1 MPKRSVVIQSKARWK
16 PVEIE
21 PSTVQNLE
29 WEGFSGLEELTS
41 YDIVRQ
47 EDSSKRS
54 TRTPDKPTKKKKRKR
69 KQASKPAG
77 TSSDS
82 VHKSAEASTNVVSDD
97 VESDDEGV
105 EHPHEKKL
113 KCESPDMSAWLNCHV
128 PEPVLRALAELN
140 FTEPTEIQAQT
151 LPAAIRDHLDIMGA
165 AETGSG
171 KTLAF
176 GIPLLH
182 HIMERKSRLSA
193 EGDTKAMPLQALVLT
208 PTRELAIQVTRHIQ
222 DVAKYT
228 NVRIVNVVGGLSAE
242 KQLRLLKRKPEIVVA
257 TPGRLWELVDQG
269 APHVSD
275 VSKVR
280 YLVIDEADRMV
291 EKGHFEDL
299 TRLLDIMN
307 APSEDGEEKRRRQN
321 FVFSATLT
329 MVHDLPRRLK
339 NKPKKRKLSE
349 KEKVEELMHTI
360 GISSK
365 PKVVD
370 LTRKLG
376 TAELLCE
383 SRIVCPSVGDKDSRL
398 YYFLLSHP
406 GRTLVFCNSIDSVR
420 RLVSVL
426 DLLQRSPLPLHASM
440 QQRQRLKNLDRF
452 KNNPSGLLLAT
463 DVAARGLDI
472 QGIQHVIHFQVPRT
486 AEVYVHRSGRTA
498 RAKSGGLSVMLMEPG
513 ELHLYRKICK
523 TLNRNE
529 DLPDFPIDLSMLKAV
544 QKRVDLA
551 RKLEAE
557 SHRVRRTNYEDNW
570 LQRAAKEM
578 EIDLDERM
586 LSNTD
591 EKKKADTKR
600 KLKAMQF
607 QLSEMLK
614 KPLFPPGFS
623 GKYLTK
629 QGALEVPKVR
639 MDDAALEA
647 MEEWKKK
654 KNAMVSPAE
663 PTSKVK
669 QKKKAKRFTLWKQK
683 AVSKKQSDQ

>member
-1 MPKRSVVIQSKARWK
+1 
-16 PVEIE
+16 
-21 PSTVQNLE
+21 
-29 WEGFSGLEELTS
+29 
-41 YDIVRQ
+41 
-47 EDSSKRS
+47 
-54 TRTPDKPTKKKKRKR
+54 
-69 KQASKPAG
+69 
-77 TSSDS
+77 
-82 VHKSAEASTNVVSDD
+82 
-97 VESDDEGV
+97 
-105 EHPHEKKL
+105 
-113 KCESPDMSAWLNCHV
+113 
-128 PEPVLRALAELN
+128 
-140 FTEPTEIQAQT
+140 
-151 LPAAIRDHLDIMGA
+151 
-165 AETGSG
+165 
-171 KTLAF
+171 
-176 GIPLLH
+176 
-182 HIMERKSRLSA
+182 MERKSRLSA
-193 EGDTKAMPLQALVLT
+193 EGDTRSMPLQALVLT

-299 TRLLDIMN
+299 TRLLDVMN

-329 MVHDLPRRLK
+329 MVHDIPRRMK
-339 NKPKKRKLSE
+339 NKPKKHKLSE
-349 KEKVEELMHTI
+349 KEKVEELMRTI
-360 GISSK
+360 
-365 PKVVD
+365 
-370 LTRKLG
+370 
-376 TAELLCE
+376 A
-383 SRIVCPSVGDKDSRL
+383 
-398 YYFLLSHP
+398 F
-406 GRTLVFCNSIDSVR
+406 DSVR

-523 TLNRNE
+523 TLNRDE

-544 QKRVDLA
+544 QKRVELA

-578 EIDLDERM
+578 EIDLDKRM
-586 LSNTD
+586 LSNID
-591 EKKKADTKR
+591 EKKESRHENAS
-600 KLKAMQF
+600 LKQCSF
-607 QLSEMLK
+607 N
-614 KPLFPPGFS
+614 FP
-623 GKYLTK
+623 
-629 QGALEVPKVR
+629 R
-639 MDDAALEA
+639 C
-647 MEEWKKK
+647 
-654 KNAMVSPAE
+654 
-663 PTSKVK
+663 
-669 QKKKAKRFTLWKQK
+669 
-683 AVSKKQSDQ
+683 

>member
-1 MPKRSVVIQSKARWK
+1 MPKKSVVIRSKTQWK
-16 PVEIE
+16 PVEIDA
-21 PSTVQNLE
+21 SALQGAE
-29 WEGFSGLEELTS
+29 WEGFSGLEELSS
-41 YDIVRQ
+41 YDILRQ
-47 EDSSKRS
+47 EDPSRQSQDAS
-54 TRTPDKPTKKKKRKR
+54 DVPAKKKKRKR
-69 KQASKPAG
+69 KRDGKPVDAR
-77 TSSDS
+77 TSEESTPVLSHEDERSNDAQDDS
-82 VHKSAEASTNVVSDD
+82 FPD
-97 VESDDEGV
+97 V
-105 EHPHEKKL
+105 PKKPMF
-113 KCESPDMSAWLNCHV
+113 EDMSAWLNCYV
-128 PEPVLRALAELN
+128 PDQVLRALAELK
-140 FTEPTEIQAQT
+140 FTKPTEIQVQT
-151 LPAAIRDHLDIMGA
+151 LPAAIRDHMDIMGA

-182 HIMERKSRLSA
+182 HIMERKSRQPEECAS
-193 EGDTKAMPLQALVLT
+193 KAMPLQALVLT

-299 TRLLDIMN
+299 TRLLEVMN
-307 APSEDGEEKRRRQN
+307 APSEGAEKRRRQN

-329 MVHDLPRRLK
+329 MVHDIPKRMK
-339 NKPKKRKLSE
+339 NKPKKHKLTE
-349 KEKVEELMHTI
+349 KEKVEELMRII

-376 TAELLCE
+376 TAETLCE
-383 SRIVCPSVGDKDSRL
+383 SRIVCPSVEDKDSRL
-398 YYFLLSHP
+398 YYFLLAHP

-426 DLLQRSPLPLHASM
+426 DLLQRCPLPLHASM

-486 AEVYVHRSGRTA
+486 AEIYVHRSGRTA
-498 RAKSGGLSVMLMEPG
+498 RAKSGGLSVMLMEPR

-523 TLNRNE
+523 TLNRDE
-529 DLPDFPIDLSMLKAV
+529 DLPDFPIDQSMLRAV
-544 QKRVDLA
+544 QKRVELA

-557 SHRVRRTNYEDNW
+557 SHRVRRSNYEDNW
-570 LQRAAKEM
+570 LQRAAREM
-578 EIDLDERM
+578 EIDLDKRM

-614 KPLFPPGFS
+614 KPLFPSGFS
-623 GKYLTK
+623 GKYLTH

-639 MDDAALEA
+639 MDGTAVQAVETQKNKKTA
-647 MEEWKKK
+647 MAMPADGAPKNKQRKKTK
-654 KNAMVSPAE
+654 KF
-663 PTSKVK
+663 K
-669 QKKKAKRFTLWKQK
+669 LWKQK
-683 AVSKKQSDQ
+683 AAGKKTE

>member
-1 MPKRSVVIQSKARWK
+1 MRKKSVVIRSKSKWK
-16 PVEIE
+16 PIE
-21 PSTVQNLE
+21 VDSSTLQTLE
-29 WEGFSGLEELTS
+29 WEGFSGLEELSS
-41 YDIVRQ
+41 YDIVR
-47 EDSSKRS
+47 EEEAPGESREVSVA
-54 TRTPDKPTKKKKRKR
+54 PGKKKKRKR
-69 KQASKPAG
+69 QRNDKLAASKSETAAADGNSG
-77 TSSDS
+77 TAVSSDYGDGILQ
-82 VHKSAEASTNVVSDD
+82 EDTCP
-97 VESDDEGV
+97 EGKR
-105 EHPHEKKL
+105 PRL
-113 KCESPDMSAWLNCHV
+113 DTPDMSAWLNCYV
-128 PEPVLRALAELN
+128 PDAVLRALAELK

-151 LPAAIRDHLDIMGA
+151 LPAAIRDHMDIMGA

-182 HIMERKSRLSA
+182 HIMERKERMLESS
-193 EGDTKAMPLQALVLT
+193 GVSSMPLQALVLT
-208 PTRELAIQVTRHIQ
+208 PTRELAMQVTRHIQ

-269 APHVSD
+269 APHVAD
-275 VSKVR
+275 LSKVR

-299 TRLLDIMN
+299 THLLDMMN
-307 APSEDGEEKRRRQN
+307 ASSAEDTQKNRRQN
-321 FVFSATLT
+321 FIFSATLT
-329 MVHDLPRRLK
+329 MVHDVPRRMK
-339 NKPKKRKLSE
+339 NKHKKRKLSE
-349 KEKVEELMHTI
+349 KDKLEELMRTI

-376 TAELLCE
+376 TAESLCE
-383 SRIVCPSVGDKDSRL
+383 SRIVCPSVEEKDSRL
-398 YYFLLSHP
+398 YYFLLAHP

-426 DLLQRSPLPLHASM
+426 ELLQRCPLPLHASM

-452 KNNPSGLLLAT
+452 RNNPSSLLLAT

-472 QGIQHVIHFQVPRT
+472 QGIEHVVHFQVPRT

-498 RAKSGGLSVMLMEPG
+498 RAKSGGISVMLMEPR

-523 TLNRNE
+523 TLNRDE
-529 DLPDFPIDLSMLKAV
+529 DLPDFPVDLNMLKAV
-544 QKRVDLA
+544 HKRVELA
-551 RKLEAE
+551 RRLEAE
-557 SHRVRRTNYEDNW
+557 SHRVRRSTYEDTW

-578 EIDLDERM
+578 EIDLDKRM

-591 EKKKADTKR
+591 EKKRADTKR
-600 KLKAMQF
+600 RLKAMQL

-614 KPLFPPGFS
+614 KPLFPSGFS

-629 QGALEVPKVR
+629 QGTLELPKVR
-639 MDDAALEA
+639 MDTTALQTVEA
-647 MEEWKKK
+647 RQKKK
-654 KNAMVSPAE
+654 KST
-663 PTSKVK
+663 PTSAKVASTNAPKRKRFRHRK
-669 QKKKAKRFTLWKQK
+669 QKEG
-683 AVSKKQSDQ
+683 VKKQDAE

>member
-1 MPKRSVVIQSKARWK
+1 MPKKSVVIRSKTQWK
-16 PVEIE
+16 PVQIDAA
-21 PSTVQNLE
+21 VLQGAE
-29 WEGFSGLEELTS
+29 WEGFSGLEELSS
-41 YDIVRQ
+41 YDILRQ
-47 EDSSKRS
+47 EDPSRQSQTAS
-54 TRTPDKPTKKKKRKR
+54 DAPSKKKKRKR
-69 KQASKPAG
+69 KRDGKPVETRTAEPNTTFTHEDVSNDCPDG
-77 TSSDS
+77 TDDLSPD
-82 VHKSAEASTNVVSDD
+82 VPKVSRCD
-97 VESDDEGV
+97 
-105 EHPHEKKL
+105 
-113 KCESPDMSAWLNCHV
+113 DMSAWLNCYV
-128 PEPVLRALAELN
+128 PEQVLRALAELK

-151 LPAAIRDHLDIMGA
+151 LPAAIRDHMDIMGA

-182 HIMERKSRLSA
+182 HIMERKLRQPEECASQ
-193 EGDTKAMPLQALVLT
+193 AMPLQALVLT
-208 PTRELAIQVTRHIQ
+208 PTRELAIQVTRHLQ

-228 NVRIVNVVGGLSAE
+228 NVRIVNVIGGLSAE

-299 TRLLDIMN
+299 TRLLEVMN
-307 APSEDGEEKRRRQN
+307 APSEESAEKRRRQN

-329 MVHDLPRRLK
+329 MVHDMPKRMK
-339 NKPKKRKLSE
+339 NKHKKHKLTE
-349 KEKVEELMHTI
+349 KEKVEELVRTI

-376 TAELLCE
+376 TAETLCE
-383 SRIVCPSVGDKDSRL
+383 SRIVCPSVEDKDSRL
-398 YYFLLSHP
+398 YYFLLAHP

-426 DLLQRSPLPLHASM
+426 DLLQRCPLPLHASM

-498 RAKSGGLSVMLMEPG
+498 RAKSDGLSVMLMEPR
-513 ELHLYRKICK
+513 ELHLYRKICR

-529 DLPDFPIDLSMLKAV
+529 DLPDFPVDQSMLRAV

-557 SHRVRRTNYEDNW
+557 SHRVRRSNYEDNW

-591 EKKKADTKR
+591 DKKKADTKR
-600 KLKAMQF
+600 KLKAMQL

-614 KPLFPPGFS
+614 KPLFPSGFS
-623 GKYLTK
+623 GKYLTH
-629 QGALEVPKVR
+629 QGALEVPKLR
-639 MDDAALEA
+639 IDDSAVQAIEAQKNKKTVAATPA
-647 MEEWKKK
+647 NGAPKDKQRKKSK
-654 KNAMVSPAE
+654 KF
-663 PTSKVK
+663 
-669 QKKKAKRFTLWKQK
+669 RLWKQK
-683 AVSKKQSDQ
+683 TVAKKTE

>member
-1 MPKRSVVIQSKARWK
+1 MTKKSVVIQSKTKWK
-16 PVEIE
+16 PVKVDS
-21 PSTVQNLE
+21 STLQTLE
-29 WEGFSGLEELTS
+29 WEGFSGLEELSS
-41 YDIVRQ
+41 YDIVR
-47 EDSSKRS
+47 EDDALSQPGDVCDAPS
-54 TRTPDKPTKKKKRKR
+54 KKKKRKR
-69 KQASKPAG
+69 QRNDKKTARKSK
-77 TSSDS
+77 T
-82 VHKSAEASTNVVSDD
+82 ASTDDDSDHAD
-97 VESDDEGV
+97 GV
-105 EHPHEKKL
+105 EQQDTCSEEKRSRL
-113 KCESPDMSAWLNCHV
+113 ESPDMSAWLNCYV
-128 PEPVLRALAELN
+128 PDAVLRALAELK

-151 LPAAIRDHLDIMGA
+151 LPAAIRDHMDIMGA

-182 HIMERKSRLSA
+182 HIMERKERLLESS
-193 EGDTKAMPLQALVLT
+193 GDTGLPLQALVLT
-208 PTRELAIQVTRHIQ
+208 PTRELAMQVTRHIQ

-228 NVRIVNVVGGLSAE
+228 NVRIVNIVGGLSAE

-269 APHVSD
+269 APHVAD
-275 VSKVR
+275 LTKVR

-299 TRLLDIMN
+299 THILDVMN
-307 APSEDGEEKRRRQN
+307 AASAEDAHKNRRQN
-321 FVFSATLT
+321 FIFSATLT
-329 MVHDLPRRLK
+329 MVHDVPSRMK
-339 NKPKKRKLSE
+339 NKHKKRKLSE
-349 KEKVEELMHTI
+349 KDKLEELMRTV

-376 TAELLCE
+376 TAESLCE
-383 SRIVCPSVGDKDSRL
+383 SRIVCPSVEEKDSRL
-398 YYFLLSHP
+398 YYFLLAHP

-426 DLLQRSPLPLHASM
+426 ELLQRCPLPLHASM

-452 KNNPSGLLLAT
+452 RDNPSGLLLAT

-472 QGIQHVIHFQVPRT
+472 QGIEHVIHFQVPRT

-498 RAKSGGLSVMLMEPG
+498 RAKSGGLSVMLMEPR

-523 TLNRNE
+523 TLNRDE
-529 DLPDFPIDLSMLKAV
+529 DLPDFPVDLNMLKAV
-544 QKRVDLA
+544 HKRVELA
-551 RKLEAE
+551 RRLEAE
-557 SHRVRRTNYEDNW
+557 SHRVRRSTYEDTW

-578 EIDLDERM
+578 EIDLDKRM

-591 EKKKADTKR
+591 EKKRADTKR
-600 KLKAMQF
+600 RLKAMQM

-614 KPLFPPGFS
+614 KPLFPSGFS

-629 QGALEVPKVR
+629 QGTLEVPKVR
-639 MDDAALEA
+639 MDTSALQTAEA
-647 MEEWKKK
+647 RKKK
-654 KNAMVSPAE
+654 QKPVPASAE
-663 PTSKVK
+663 VASVNKPKR
-669 QKKKAKRFTLWKQK
+669 KRFRNRKRKEGAKMQD
-683 AVSKKQSDQ
+683 AE

>member
-1 MPKRSVVIQSKARWK
+1 MPKRSVVIRSKTRWK

-47 EDSSKRS
+47 EESLKRS
-54 TRTPDKPTKKKKRKR
+54 TDTPDRPAKKKKRKR
-69 KQASKPAG
+69 KRDGKPAG
-77 TSSDS
+77 TSSGS
-82 VHKSAEASTNVVSDD
+82 VHESAEPSTVARDD
-97 VESDDEGV
+97 DAGSDDEGAACLR
-105 EHPHEKKL
+105 EKKL
-113 KCESPDMSAWLNCHV
+113 KCEGPDMSSWLNCHV

-182 HIMERKSRLSA
+182 HIMERKARLST
-193 EGDTKAMPLQALVLT
+193 EGDLKAMPLQALVLT

-228 NVRIVNVVGGLSAE
+228 NVRVMNVVGGLSAE

-299 TRLLDIMN
+299 TRLLEIMN
-307 APSEDGEEKRRRQN
+307 APSEDEEKRRRQN

-329 MVHDLPRRLK
+329 MVHELPRRMK
-339 NKPKKRKLSE
+339 NKPKKHKLSE

-376 TAELLCE
+376 TAESLCE
-383 SRIVCPSVGDKDSRL
+383 SRIVCPSVEDKDSRL
-398 YYFLLSHP
+398 YYFLLAHP

-452 KNNPSGLLLAT
+452 KSNPSGLLLAT

-498 RAKSGGLSVMLMEPG
+498 RAKSGGLSVMLMEPR

-523 TLNRNE
+523 TLNRDE

-544 QKRVDLA
+544 QNRVELA

-557 SHRVRRTNYEDNW
+557 SHRVRRSNYEDNW

-578 EIDLDERM
+578 EIDLDKKM

-591 EKKKADTKR
+591 ERKKADTKR

-614 KPLFPPGFS
+614 KPLFPSGFS

-629 QGALEVPKVR
+629 QGTLEVPKLR
-639 MDDAALEA
+639 MDEAALEA
-647 MEEWKKK
+647 IEAWKNK
-654 KNAMVSPAE
+654 KNAVAAPAE
-663 PTSKVK
+663 GASKVK
-669 QKKKAKRFTLWKQK
+669 QKKKTRKFPLWKQK
-683 AVSKKQSDQ
+683 AIGKKQSNQ

>member
-1 MPKRSVVIQSKARWK
+1 MSKKSVVIRSKTQWK
-16 PVEIE
+16 PVEIDA
-21 PSTVQNLE
+21 SVLQGAE
-29 WEGFSGLEELTS
+29 WEGFSGLEELSS
-41 YDIVRQ
+41 YDILRQ
-47 EDSSKRS
+47 ENPSRQPEGA
-54 TRTPDKPTKKKKRKR
+54 PDAPAKKKKRKR
-69 KQASKPAG
+69 KRDGKPAG
-77 TSSDS
+77 ARTAQEF
-82 VHKSAEASTNVVSDD
+82 KTAL
-97 VESDDEGV
+97 
-105 EHPHEKKL
+105 PHEDDRSNEAQDDTFPGVQKKPR
-113 KCESPDMSAWLNCHV
+113 CEDMSAWLNCYV
-128 PEPVLRALAELN
+128 PEPVLRALAELK

-151 LPAAIRDHLDIMGA
+151 LPAAIRDHMDIMGA

-182 HIMERKSRLSA
+182 HIMDRKSRQPEQCASNAL
-193 EGDTKAMPLQALVLT
+193 PLQALVLT
-208 PTRELAIQVTRHIQ
+208 PTRELAIQVTRHLQ

-275 VSKVR
+275 ISKIR

-299 TRLLDIMN
+299 THLLEVIN
-307 APSEDGEEKRRRQN
+307 APSEESTEKRRRQN

-329 MVHDLPRRLK
+329 MVHDVPKRMK
-339 NKPKKRKLSE
+339 NKPKKHKLTE
-349 KEKVEELMHTI
+349 KEKVEELMRTI

-376 TAELLCE
+376 TAETLCE
-383 SRIVCPSVGDKDSRL
+383 SRIVCPSVEDKDSHL
-398 YYFLLSHP
+398 YYFLLAHP

-426 DLLQRSPLPLHASM
+426 DLLQRCPLPLHASM

-472 QGIQHVIHFQVPRT
+472 QGIQHVIHFQVPRS

-498 RAKSGGLSVMLMEPG
+498 RAKSGGLSVMLMEPR
-513 ELHLYRKICK
+513 ELHLYRKICR
-523 TLNRNE
+523 TLNRDE
-529 DLPDFPIDLSMLKAV
+529 DLTDFPIDLSILRAV
-544 QKRVDLA
+544 QKRVELA

-557 SHRVRRTNYEDNW
+557 SHRVRRSNYEDSW

-600 KLKAMQF
+600 KLKAMQL
-607 QLSEMLK
+607 QLSELLK
-614 KPLFPPGFS
+614 KPLFPSGFS
-623 GKYLTK
+623 GKYLTH
-629 QGALEVPKVR
+629 QGALEVPQVR
-639 MDDAALEA
+639 MGSTAVQAVEARKNKKTVMATPADGAAKNKQR
-647 MEEWKKK
+647 KKLK
-654 KNAMVSPAE
+654 KF
-663 PTSKVK
+663 K
-669 QKKKAKRFTLWKQK
+669 LWKQK
-683 AVSKKQSDQ
+683 AVGKKME

>member
-1 MPKRSVVIQSKARWK
+1 MPKKSVVIRSKALWK
-16 PVEIE
+16 PVQIDA
-21 PSTVQNLE
+21 SALQGAE
-29 WEGFSGLEELTS
+29 WEGFSGLEELSS
-41 YDIVRQ
+41 YDILRQ
-47 EDSSKRS
+47 EDPSRPSQDAS
-54 TRTPDKPTKKKKRKR
+54 DAPAKKKKRKR
-69 KQASKPAG
+69 KRDAKPAG
-77 TSSDS
+77 ARI
-82 VHKSAEASTNVVSDD
+82 AEESTTVLPH
-97 VESDDEGV
+97 ESDRSNDARDDTFLDV
-105 EHPHEKKL
+105 PKKPRR
-113 KCESPDMSAWLNCHV
+113 EDMSAWLNCYV
-128 PEPVLRALAELN
+128 PEPVLRALAELK
-140 FTEPTEIQAQT
+140 FHEPTEIQAQT
-151 LPAAIRDHLDIMGA
+151 LPAAIRDHMDIMGA

-182 HIMERKSRLSA
+182 HIMERKSRQPEQCAL
-193 EGDTKAMPLQALVLT
+193 KAMPLQALVLA
-208 PTRELAIQVTRHIQ
+208 PTRELAIQVTRHLQ

-299 TRLLDIMN
+299 THLLEVMN
-307 APSEDGEEKRRRQN
+307 APSEESTEKRRRQN

-329 MVHDLPRRLK
+329 MVHDIPKRMK
-339 NKPKKRKLSE
+339 NKPKKHKLTE
-349 KEKVEELMHTI
+349 KEKVEELMRTI
-360 GISSK
+360 GINSK
-365 PKVVD
+365 PKVID

-376 TAELLCE
+376 TAETLCE
-383 SRIVCPSVGDKDSRL
+383 SRIVCPSVEDKDSRL
-398 YYFLLSHP
+398 YYFLLAHP

-426 DLLQRSPLPLHASM
+426 DLLQCRPLPLHASM

-452 KNNPSGLLLAT
+452 TNNPSGLLLAT

-498 RAKSGGLSVMLMEPG
+498 RAKSGGLSVMLMEPR
-513 ELHLYRKICK
+513 ELHLYRKISR
-523 TLNRNE
+523 TLNRDE
-529 DLPDFPIDLSMLKAV
+529 DLPDFPVDENMLRAV
-544 QKRVDLA
+544 QKRVELA

-557 SHRVRRTNYEDNW
+557 SHRVHRSNYEDNW

-578 EIDLDERM
+578 EIDLDKRM
-586 LSNTD
+586 LSNTN

-607 QLSEMLK
+607 QLSEVLK
-614 KPLFPPGFS
+614 KPLFPSGFC
-623 GKYLTK
+623 GKYLTH
-629 QGALEVPKVR
+629 QGALEVPQVR
-639 MDDAALEA
+639 MDGTAVQAAQA
-647 MEEWKKK
+647 QKTKKTLMATPAGGAADNKQSK
-654 KNAMVSPAE
+654 K
-663 PTSKVK
+663 SKK
-669 QKKKAKRFTLWKQK
+669 FKLWKQK
-683 AVSKKQSDQ
+683 AVGKKTG

>member
-1 MPKRSVVIQSKARWK
+1 MPKRSVVIRSKARWK

-21 PSTVQNLE
+21 PSAVQSLE

-41 YDIVRQ
+41 YDIVHQ

-54 TRTPDKPTKKKKRKR
+54 THTADKPAKKKKRKR
-69 KQASKPAG
+69 KHVNKPAG

-82 VHKSAEASTNVVSDD
+82 GHESAEGSKTVVGDD
-97 VESDDEGV
+97 AGSDDEGV
-105 EHPHEKKL
+105 AYPHEKKL

-182 HIMERKSRLSA
+182 HIMERKARLSA
-193 EGDTKAMPLQALVLT
+193 EGDRKAMPLQALVLT

-228 NVRIVNVVGGLSAE
+228 DVRIVNVVGGLSAE

-307 APSEDGEEKRRRQN
+307 APSEDGQEKRRRQN

-329 MVHDLPRRLK
+329 MVHELPRRMK
-339 NKPKKRKLSE
+339 NKPKKHKLSE
-349 KEKVEELMHTI
+349 KEKVEELMRTI

-376 TAELLCE
+376 TADSLCE

-398 YYFLLSHP
+398 YYFLLAHP

-426 DLLQRSPLPLHASM
+426 DLLQCSPLPLHASM

-452 KNNPSGLLLAT
+452 KSNPSGLLLAT

-523 TLNRNE
+523 TLNRDE
-529 DLPDFPIDLSMLKAV
+529 DLPDFPVDLSMLKAV
-544 QKRVDLA
+544 QKRVELA

-557 SHRVRRTNYEDNW
+557 SHRARRTSYEDNW

-600 KLKAMQF
+600 RLKAMQF

-629 QGALEVPKVR
+629 QGALEVPKVH
-639 MDDAALEA
+639 MDNAALEA

-654 KNAMVSPAE
+654 KNAMVAPAE
-663 PTSKVK
+663 CTTKIK
-669 QKKKAKRFTLWKQK
+669 QKKKTRRFPLWKQK
-683 AVSKKQSDQ
+683 AVIKKQSNQ